1 MPGTLVKLAPSLTG
15 QLKGLHRTAR
25 ISRGG
30 CEQCLS
36 SGINQHRP
44 VAHARG
50 RDRQN
55 ILRSCADLDHHLM
68 RRITEETPHFE
79 SIEVVTKSGG
89 HPMMQWP
96 ARAYHRARIHVK
108 KQAADFFAA
117 EVEPH

>member
-1 MPGTLVKLAPSLTG
+1 
-15 QLKGLHRTAR
+15 
-25 ISRGG
+25 
-30 CEQCLS
+30 
-36 SGINQHRP
+36 
-44 VAHARG
+44 
-50 RDRQN
+50 
-55 ILRSCADLDHHLM
+55 M